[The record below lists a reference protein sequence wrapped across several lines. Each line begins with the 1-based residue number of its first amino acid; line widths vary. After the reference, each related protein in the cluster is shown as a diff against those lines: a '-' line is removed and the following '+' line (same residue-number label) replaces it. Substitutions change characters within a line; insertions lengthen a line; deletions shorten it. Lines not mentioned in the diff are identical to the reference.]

1 MILKWW
7 GVQNFCGCIFVLAG
21 SWRYKAC
28 LDRFC
33 VIWKHDRVLMKKIIN
48 RGMLKEVTV
57 CFKNLA
63 TSLEQKKERGEERK
77 SKKHQTPSKISK
89 DNDDDEDNLYS
100 ELYILN
106 SVLWR
111 NVLFWTLFISELLFP
126 CRPYSQSPIH
136 QPWAKCV
143 GLLSTL
149 SG

>member
-1 MILKWW
+1 
-7 GVQNFCGCIFVLAG
+7 
-21 SWRYKAC
+21 
-28 LDRFC
+28 
-33 VIWKHDRVLMKKIIN
+33 MKKIIN

-111 NVLFWTLFISELLFP
+111 NVLF
-126 CRPYSQSPIH
+126 
-136 QPWAKCV
+136 
-143 GLLSTL
+143 
-149 SG
+149 